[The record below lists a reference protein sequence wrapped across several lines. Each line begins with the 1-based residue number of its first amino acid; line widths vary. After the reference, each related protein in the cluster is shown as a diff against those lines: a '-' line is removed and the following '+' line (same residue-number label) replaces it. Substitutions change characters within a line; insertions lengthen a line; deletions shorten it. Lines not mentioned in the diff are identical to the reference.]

1 MTTLTVGRDPHVETM
16 IRRLAAMDDR
26 GFRQEVD
33 ADLRRPGAR
42 DNKREYETR
51 RAALRSPEIMDRW
64 FTTLMTMTKSVEG
77 QLASSQEDHEAAKA
91 ELRQRITRLEEKNR
105 TAVIGPEGT
114 ALQQQLFDAQLEWEQ
129 LKRDYATARANK
141 LRFKTG
147 LDEWVIEAR
156 ALRDAARATM
166 YDSVVAEERNHYA
179 AQVRMLRE
187 AIDAHRTEILED
199 EDYEPSSADERLWAC
214 LR

>member
-1 MTTLTVGRDPHVETM
+1 MPTLTVDRDPHVESM
-16 IRRLAAMDDR
+16 IRRLAVMDDR

-42 DNKREYETR
+42 DNRREYEIR
-51 RAALRSPEIMDRW
+51 RAALRSPELVDRW
-64 FTTLMTMTKSVEG
+64 NTTLMTMSKSVEG
-77 QLASSQEDHEAAKA
+77 QLASKQEDHEAAKA
-91 ELRQRITRLEEKNR
+91 ELRQRIARLAKDPSMADE
-105 TAVIGPEGT
+105 
-114 ALQQQLFDAQLEWEQ
+114 LFQARQEWEQ
-129 LKRDYATARANK
+129 IKKDYATARAQM

-156 ALRDAARATM
+156 ALRDASRATM
-166 YDSVVAEERNHYA
+166 YDSVVAEERNYYA
-179 AQVRMLRE
+179 AQVQMLRA

>member
-1 MTTLTVGRDPHVETM
+1 MPTLTVDRDPHVESM
-16 IRRLAAMDDR
+16 IRRLAVMDDR

-42 DNKREYETR
+42 DNRREYEIR
-51 RAALRSPEIMDRW
+51 RAALRSPELVDRW
-64 FTTLMTMTKSVEG
+64 NTTLMTMSKSVEG
-77 QLASSQEDHEAAKA
+77 QLASKQEDHEAAKA
-91 ELRQRITRLEEKNR
+91 ELRQRI
-105 TAVIGPEGT
+105 
-114 ALQQQLFDAQLEWEQ
+114 ALLAKDPSRADELFQARQEWEQ
-129 LKRDYATARANK
+129 IKKDYATARAQM

-156 ALRDAARATM
+156 ALRDASRATM
-166 YDSVVAEERNHYA
+166 YDSVVAEERNYYA
-179 AQVRMLRE
+179 AQVQMLRA

>member
-1 MTTLTVGRDPHVETM
+1 MTALTVGRDPHVESM
-16 IRRLAAMDDR
+16 IRRLAVMDDR

-33 ADLRRPGAR
+33 ADLRRPGPR
-42 DNKREYETR
+42 ERREYEVR
-51 RAALRSPEIMDRW
+51 RAALRSPELVDRW
-64 FTTLMTMTKSVEG
+64 TTVLLTMTKSVEG
-77 QLASSQEDHEAAKA
+77 QLASKQEDHEAAKA
-91 ELRQRITRLEEKNR
+91 DLRQKIATLEQ
-105 TAVIGPEGT
+105 TAPHSDD
-114 ALQQQLFDAQLEWEQ
+114 LFKARQEWEQ
-129 LKRDYATARANK
+129 LKKEYAQSRAQM

-156 ALRDAARATM
+156 ALRDSLRSTM

-179 AQVRMLRE
+179 AQVQVLRA
-187 AIDAHRTEILED
+187 AIDAHRTRILED